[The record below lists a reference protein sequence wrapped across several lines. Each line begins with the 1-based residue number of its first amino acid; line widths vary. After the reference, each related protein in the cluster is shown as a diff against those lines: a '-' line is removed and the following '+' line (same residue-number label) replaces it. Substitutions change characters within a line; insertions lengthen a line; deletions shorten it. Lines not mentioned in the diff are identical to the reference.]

1 MLDKKHMKDI
11 TPFSLSSNPR
21 WDAAALQQ
29 LTFERDEE
37 GRSLWRATGTD
48 PQFKVMRTDGSKIS
62 GGWYLISAN
71 VDFHESFLQNPSIYP
86 VYSGEISEQ
95 NRLSVQ
101 VNSAVDWKTPSLLL
115 IKHDADYLRLDPSDA
130 PCTFSFANLDIEK
143 INKLEAAS
151 FMLRRLWT
159 RALGKRNKLNLM
171 LKTLPLFLTFRFS
184 ALGEWLWDT
193 YTGTTFNA
201 YTRWVQQYGTP
212 DLQQKKREAEK
223 AKQLAYQPAFSIIV
237 PVYNTDEH
245 WLVKCIESVLEQTY
259 ENWEL
264 CIADDASSKPHVR
277 KVLQKYVD
285 LDRRI
290 KTVFRETNGHISLAS
305 NSALEIATGDYVVL
319 LDHDDELP
327 SCALYEAAV
336 ALNENK
342 SLKVIY
348 SDEDKID
355 LEGRRFEPYFKPGW
369 NYELFLSQNYVS
381 HLGIYHRELVSRVG
395 GFRKGF
401 EGSQDYDLAL
411 RCVEN
416 IGADEIGHIAKVLY
430 HWRAIPGSTALGIQE
445 KNYATLAAVAA
456 LKEHLARAG
465 TKATV
470 KPMPEV
476 GGAYHVQYALNE
488 KPLVSI
494 IIPTKDKA
502 DVLARAVDSI
512 LKVSTYDN
520 YEIII
525 IDNQSSEL
533 ATAKYFREIS
543 QHPSI
548 KVLQY
553 DKPFNYSAINNYAV
567 TQASGSML
575 LFLNN
580 DVEVITPGWIE
591 EMLVIALQKDVAAV
605 GAMLYFPD
613 NTIQHAGIVLG
624 FNGVAVNAYAQ
635 EPRGYKGQI
644 GRARLRQAM
653 SAVTGACL
661 MVRQT
666 IFREVGGM
674 NEDLA
679 VAFNDVDLCLRFVKA
694 GYRNVWTP
702 FAELFHYES
711 LSRGNDDTPEKRKRF
726 MGEVDYMREHWGQML
741 ENDSAYNPNLALS
754 GNLFSLAFPPRI
766 SSIGAYRGLVRSAHE

>member
-1 MLDKKHMKDI
+1 MKDKA
-11 TPFSLSSNPR
+11 PLPLSSSPTWN
-21 WDAAALQQ
+21 ATALQQ
-29 LTFERDEE
+29 LIFESSDE
-37 GRSLWRATGTD
+37 GNAVWRATGTD
-48 PQFKVMRTDGSKIS
+48 PQFKVIRSDGKKIL

-71 VDFHESFLQNPSIYP
+71 VNFHESFLQNPSIYP
-86 VYSGEISEQ
+86 VYLGQISEQ
-95 NRLSVQ
+95 NRVSVQ
-101 VNSAVDWKTPSLLL
+101 VSSAADWKTPSLLL

-130 PCTFSFANLDIEK
+130 PCIFSFADLDIHK
-143 INKLEAAS
+143 IGKPEAAA

-159 RALGKRNKLNLM
+159 RALGKRNKLTLM
-171 LKTLPLFLTFRFS
+171 LKALPLFLTFRFT

-201 YTRWVQQYGTP
+201 YTRWVQQYDTP
-212 DLQQKKREAEK
+212 DLQQKKCEARK
-223 AKQLAYQPAFSIIV
+223 ATQLAWQPTFSIIV
-237 PVYNTDEH
+237 PVYNTDEN
-245 WLVKCIESVLEQTY
+245 WLVKCIESALAQTY

-264 CIADDASSKPHVR
+264 CIADDASSKSHVR

-285 LDRRI
+285 LDKRI
-290 KTVFRETNGHISLAS
+290 KTVFRETNGHISMAS
-305 NSALEIATGDYVVL
+305 NSALELAKGDYVVL

-327 SCALYEAAV
+327 SCALYEVAV

-342 SLKVIY
+342 SLKLIY

-355 LEGRRFEPYFKPGW
+355 LEGRRFEPYFKPDW

-381 HLGIYHRELVSRVG
+381 HLGIYQRELVKSVG

-411 RCVEN
+411 RCIERLEPH
-416 IGADEIGHIAKVLY
+416 EIGHIAKVLY

-445 KNYATLAAVAA
+445 KNYATLAALDA
-456 LKEHLARAG
+456 LGDHLKRIDA
-465 TKATV
+465 KALV
-470 KPMPEV
+470 NSLQGI
-476 GGAYHVQYALNE
+476 GGAYHVQYALQE
-488 KPLVSI
+488 RPLVSI
-494 IIPTKDKA
+494 IIPTKDKVE
-502 DVLARAVDSI
+502 VLERAMVSI
-512 LKVSTYDN
+512 LEVSTYDN
-520 YEIII
+520 YEIIV
-525 IDNQSSEL
+525 IDNQSSEP
-533 ATAKYFREIS
+533 ATANYLEKIS
-543 QHPSI
+543 KHAAI
-548 KVLQY
+548 RVMQY

-567 TQASGSML
+567 SQASGSML

-591 EMLVIALQKDVAAV
+591 EMLSIALQKGVAAV
-605 GAMLYFPD
+605 GTMLYFPD
-613 NTIQHAGIVLG
+613 NTIQHAGIILG

-644 GRARLRQAM
+644 GRARLRQTM

-661 MVRQT
+661 MVRQS
-666 IFREVGGM
+666 IFHQVGGM

-702 FAELFHYES
+702 FAELFHHES
-711 LSRGNDDTPEKRKRF
+711 LSRGNDDTPEKRRRF
-726 MGEVDYMREHWGQML
+726 LGEVDYMREHWGQIL

-754 GNLFSLAFPPRI
+754 GNPFSLAFPPRI
-766 SSIGAYRGLVRSAHE
+766 SSKGAYRGLLRSAHE

>member
-1 MLDKKHMKDI
+1 M
-11 TPFSLSSNPR
+11 PPLSSDSGWSVTVLN
-21 WDAAALQQ
+21 Q
-29 LTFERDEE
+29 LTVERDFD
-37 GRSLWRATGTD
+37 GTVVWRAVGTD
-48 PQFKVMRTDGSKIS
+48 PQFRVMRADGKKIA

-71 VDFHESFLQNPSIYP
+71 VGFHESFLQNPSIYP
-86 VYSGEISEQ
+86 SYSNEILEQ

-101 VNSAVDWKTPSLLL
+101 VASASDWKSPSLLL
-115 IKHDADYLRLDPSDA
+115 IKNDADFLRFDPSDA
-130 PCTFSFANLDIEK
+130 PCTFSFSGLEITK
-143 INKLEAAS
+143 IHKLEAAV
-151 FMLRRLWT
+151 FMLRRLWA
-159 RALGKRNKLNLM
+159 RAMGKRNKLSLSM
-171 LKTLPLFLTFRFS
+171 KIAPLFATLRFA
-184 ALGEWLWDT
+184 ALGEWLWDA

-201 YTRWVQQYGTP
+201 YTRWVQQYATP
-212 DLQQKKREAEK
+212 DLHQIKSEAEK
-223 AKQLAYQPAFSIIV
+223 SKKLPYQPSFSIIV

-245 WLVKCIESVLEQTY
+245 WLAECIESVLAQTY
-259 ENWEL
+259 SNWEL
-264 CIADDASSKPHVR
+264 CLADDASTRGHVR
-277 KVLQKYVD
+277 KTLQKYVGRD
-285 LDRRI
+285 KRI
-290 KTVFRETNGHISLAS
+290 KVIFRETNGHISEAS
-305 NSALEIATGDYVVL
+305 NSALELATGDYVVL

-327 SCALYEAAV
+327 TCALYEAAV
-336 ALNENK
+336 ALNANK

-355 LEGRRFEPYFKPGW
+355 LEGRRFEPYFKPDW

-381 HLGIYHRELVSRVG
+381 HLGIYQRALVNSVG
-395 GFRKGF
+395 GFRKSF

-411 RCVEN
+411 RCIERVKPE
-416 IGADEIGHIAKVLY
+416 EIGHIAKILY

-445 KNYATLAAVAA
+445 KNYATHAAVAA
-456 LKEHLARAG
+456 LEDHLKRVGEPAVVRHLPG
-465 TKATV
+465 
-470 KPMPEV
+470 V
-476 GGAYHVQYALNE
+476 GGAYHVQYSLQSR
-488 KPLVSI
+488 PLVSI

-512 LKVSTYDN
+512 LKVSTYKN

-525 IDNQSSEL
+525 VDNQSSESE
-533 ATAKYFREIS
+533 TSRYFERVSANPNIR
-543 QHPSI
+543 
-548 KVLQY
+548 VLKY
-553 DKPFNYSAINNYAV
+553 DKPFNYSAINNFAV
-567 TQASGSML
+567 TYSMGSML

-591 EMLVIALQKDVAAV
+591 ELLSIALRPGVAAV

-613 NTIQHAGIVLG
+613 NTIQHAGILLG

-661 MVRQT
+661 LVKKDIYT
-666 IFREVGGM
+666 EVGGM

-679 VAFNDVDLCLRFVKA
+679 VAFNDVDFCLRLVKA

-711 LSRGNDDTPEKRKRF
+711 LSRGNDDTPEKRRRF
-726 MGEVDYMREHWGQML
+726 MGEVDYMRAHWGLML
-741 ENDSAYNPNLALS
+741 ENDPAYNPNLALS

-766 SSIGAYRGLVRSAHE
+766 SSKGGYRGLIGSASE